1 MDHEIWKD
9 IKDYEGLYKVSNL
22 GRVKSLKRRI
32 ELKGKNQF
40 TDFTTFK
47 EIEGKEIKPS
57 INYKGYCQ
65 LSLYKNGKSKNKQ
78 VHRLVAEAFIENPFN
93 KPTVNHINGNKLDN
107 RVDNL
112 EWATNKEQTEHL
124 IKVLNHKSVISDK
137 CRKRQIE
144 LHQRKVIRNDGI
156 IFNSIKEASNGN
168 ETLRKHIN
176 MCCRGKRA
184 TAGGYGWSYYG

>member
-112 EWATNKEQTEHL
+112 EWCTNSENIIHAYYNNL
-124 IKVLNHKSVISDK
+124 IDITKKYKKINQYDLKGNFIK
-137 CRKRQIE
+137 QW
-144 LHQRKVIRNDGI
+144 
-156 IFNSIKEASNGN
+156 NSMKEAGEKLNICSQNIS
-168 ETLRKHIN
+168 K
-176 MCCRGKRA
+176 CCRGLRKKAYNYVWRYA
-184 TAGGYGWSYYG
+184 SGDKM